1 MPVFS
6 LPRTK
11 ATYVHN
17 MCTIYRNTNSMEF
30 LASVTKVDSKTR
42 LIDERFPSEPIRGF
56 SPIITEISCIE
67 A

>member
-1 MPVFS
+1 
-6 LPRTK
+6 
-11 ATYVHN
+11 
-17 MCTIYRNTNSMEF
+17 MEF

-42 LIDERFPSEPIRGF
+42 LIDEGFPSEPIRGF